1 MSSPPRFSL
10 NAEARADLDEI
21 LEVSRE
27 VWGERQVRR
36 YADAINRGLRTV
48 DQFPG
53 VGRHRN
59 DLSPGLRTFP
69 VESHLILYEEQ
80 GNVVVVLR
88 IAHQR
93 QRLDDLAFE
102 GDSAVQS

>member
-1 MSSPPRFSL
+1 MSSPPRLSL

-36 YADAINRGLRTV
+36 YASAINRGFRTIG
-48 DQFPG
+48 QFPD
-53 VGRHRN
+53 VGRQRS
-59 DLSPGLRTFP
+59 DLRPGVRTFP

-80 GNVVVVLR
+80 GNVVTVLR
-88 IAHQR
+88 IVHQR
-93 QRLDDLAFE
+93 QQLDDLAF
-102 GDSAVQS
+102 D